1 MPGKATGR
9 TPRTGGAKGARRNLS
24 GTGNSRRP
32 GRTGRW
38 QPAQPRRLAGGGIRN
53 PVAGRAR
60 RMPLAQ
66 VPQRVALDDRG
77 IGGDQVEGRR
87 SVLELLACGRRN
99 VQVVFMEEGLEP
111 SPILEDIES
120 LTRKRHIR
128 LIELPPVKMEQEALS
143 QSYQGVIARAA
154 PLELY
159 TIDDLAMGVV
169 PSSIPF
175 PAASWASASAQPVTR
190 SARAIPFLVLLD
202 GITDPHNL
210 GSILRSA
217 ECAGATGIVL
227 PRHRS
232 ARITAVATKAASGA
246 VEPLNFALVGGIPA
260 TLMELEKMG
269 VQTVGFDSAARTSLY
284 DVSTSP
290 SDPVAL
296 VFGSEGKG
304 LSQLTKRRC
313 SVLVSIPQ
321 YGQIDSL
328 NVAAAAAVGLSH
340 VARVRSRIV
349 RTTSSATLE

>member
-1 MPGKATGR
+1 
-9 TPRTGGAKGARRNLS
+9 
-24 GTGNSRRP
+24 
-32 GRTGRW
+32 
-38 QPAQPRRLAGGGIRN
+38 
-53 PVAGRAR
+53 
-60 RMPLAQ
+60 MPLAQ
-66 VPQRVALDDRG
+66 VPQRGALDDRG
-77 IGGDQVEGRR
+77 LGGDQVEGRR

-99 VQVVFMEEGLEP
+99 VHAVFMEEGLEP
-111 SPILEDIES
+111 SPILEDIEN

-128 LIELPPVKMEQEALS
+128 LIELPPAKMEQEALS

-154 PLELY
+154 SLDLY
-159 TIDDLAMGVV
+159 TVDDLAMGVV
-169 PSSIPF
+169 PSSNPF
-175 PAASWASASAQPVTR
+175 PASASAESLTR
-190 SARAIPFLVLLD
+190 TARAIPFLVLLD

-217 ECAGATGIVL
+217 ESAGATGIVL

-246 VEPLNFALVGGIPA
+246 VEHLNFALVGGIPA

-269 VQTVGFDSAARTSLY
+269 VQTIGFDSAAHTSLY

-321 YGQIDSL
+321 YGKIDSL

-340 VARVRSRIV
+340 VARVRSHIM
-349 RTTSSATLE
+349 